1 MAIDSIEQADM
12 STSSDKLT
20 LEKIGSLSHLEESMD
35 FEYEVLEVYEA
46 RILKLALLVIC
57 PVSYLVNIAQPK
69 S

>member
-1 MAIDSIEQADM
+1 MA
-12 STSSDKLT
+12 TSSHLA
-20 LEKIGSLSHLEESMD
+20 LEKIDSLSHLEESMD

-57 PVSYLVNIAQPK
+57 PVSYLVNVAQPM

>member
-1 MAIDSIEQADM
+1 LAIDSIEQADM

-57 PVSYLVNIAQPK
+57 PVSYLVNIAQPM

>member
-1 MAIDSIEQADM
+1 M

-57 PVSYLVNIAQPK
+57 PVSYLVNIAQ
-69 S
+69 SMS

>member
-1 MAIDSIEQADM
+1 M

-46 RILKLALLVIC
+46 RILKLALHVIC
-57 PVSYLVNIAQPK
+57 PVSYLVNIAQ
-69 S
+69 SMS